1 MKKVNLRLA
10 LTSLVLIALL
20 AACAPQPTAAPAA
33 PEAPAAEAPAA
44 EAPAPAATEAP
55 KEEPVVTEAPVEV
68 ATEAPVVEEPKGPS
82 TLRIAV
88 NTDIDTFDPHGNNTI
103 AVAAV
108 VDFMAETLV
117 KVTAA
122 GETIPHLAKSWTI
135 SEDGLKYSFELQE
148 GVTFHDG
155 TPFNAEAVAY
165 NVKRS
170 LDPNADLGN
179 RSPYNAI
186 VDVEVVD
193 DTHVNFIL
201 SQPSGPLLG
210 AMANTN
216 FAMIS
221 PEFIK
226 EGSDNYVNVGNQNG
240 LVATGPFMF
249 KEFVPGDHVTVVKN
263 PNYWGE
269 MPYYDEVYFQ
279 IVPDPATRESLVL
292 SGDVDLTINPPISD
306 IPMLQSNPA
315 VNVVL
320 DQGNRFIYFGFNQSN
335 EYLKI
340 KEVRQALNYAV
351 DKEAIVEKVM
361 LGAAKPLVSPMPE
374 MFFGWC
380 ETGMYEYNPEKAKEL
395 LAAAGVPEN
404 WGETLQFLVPSG
416 RYLNDYQVGEA
427 VAGYLA
433 DVGVN
438 VTIETMDWPTYIATS
453 LNSPDTKL
461 EDRPDMYMMGWGGGY
476 FHGSHTMI
484 IFETG
489 SYFNGYGYTNPELD
503 ALSAQAA
510 AEPDMAKSAELY
522 CQANQMIWDDA
533 PILFLHNQSFIIL
546 HSASITNVSGHPSEK
561 FQAIYARPVE

>member
-1 MKKVNLRLA
+1 MKKLNLRLV
-10 LTSLVLIALL
+10 LTSLIVIALL
-20 AACAPQPTAAPAA
+20 AACAPQPTAAPAT
-33 PEAPAAEAPAA
+33 EAPAAAVPVTEAPAA
-44 EAPAPAATEAP
+44 A
-55 KEEPVVTEAPVEV
+55 
-68 ATEAPVVEEPKGPS
+68 ATEAPVVQAPATEVPPTEVPPTEEPKGPS

-88 NTDIDTFDPHGNNTI
+88 NTDVDTFDPHGNNTI

-117 KVTAA
+117 KVTAT

-135 SEDGLKYSFELQE
+135 SEDGLTYSFELQE

-155 TPFNAEAVAY
+155 TPFNAEAVAF

-170 LDPNADLGN
+170 LDPNANLGN

-201 SQPSGPLLG
+201 EQPSGPLLG

-226 EGSDNYVNVGNQNG
+226 EGSENYVNVGNQNG

-249 KEFVPGDHVTVVKN
+249 KEFVPGDHVTMVKN
-263 PNYWGE
+263 PDYWGE

-306 IPMLQSNPA
+306 VPMLQANPD
-315 VNVVL
+315 VKVLL
-320 DQGNRFIYFGFNQSN
+320 DQGNRFIYFGLNQSN
-335 EYLKI
+335 EYLAK
-340 KEVRQALNYAV
+340 KEVRQALNYAI

-380 ETGMYEYNPEKAKEL
+380 DTGMYEYNPEKAKEL
-395 LAAAGVPEN
+395 LAAAGVPAD

-416 RYLNDYQVGEA
+416 RYLNDFQVGEA

-433 DVGVN
+433 EVGIN

-484 IFETG
+484 IFETN
-489 SYFNGYGYTNPELD
+489 SYFNGYGYVNADLD
-503 ALSAQAA
+503 ALAAQAA
-510 AEPDMAKSAELY
+510 AEPDMTKSAELY
-522 CQANQMIWDDA
+522 CQANQMIWEDA
-533 PILFLHNQSFIIL
+533 PIIFLHNQSFIVL
-546 HSASITNVSGHPSEK
+546 HSAKITNVFGHPSEK